1 MVFSRKGGRPHDRH
15 AGGTPLWA
23 PRDRA
28 VGRGRYVGS
37 CEPQRKRAA
46 AARRALDRYGS
57 SLELGQ
63 EARDREAETG
73 AAERA
78 TARLIDAVEAV
89 EDAFDVLGRDAWPR
103 IRYAHT
109 RHRAVRAHRQR
120 DAPARGVAHRV
131 GGEAQADVP
140 RP

>member
-1 MVFSRKGGRPHDRH
+1 MVFSRKDGQPHEPH

-57 SLELGQ
+57 SLELGP
-63 EARDREAETG
+63 EARDREAETR

-78 TARLIDAVEAV
+78 TARLIDAVAAV

-103 IRYAHT
+103 NLSAHN
-109 RHRAVRAHRQR
+109 RHRSVLALRVR
-120 DAPARGVAHRV
+120 DAPSCGV
-131 GGEAQADVP
+131 
-140 RP
+140 

>member
-1 MVFSRKGGRPHDRH
+1 MVFPRKDGQPHDLH

-46 AARRALDRYGS
+46 AAPRALDRYGS
-57 SLELGQ
+57 SLELRQ
-63 EARDREAETG
+63 EARDREPETR

-78 TARLIDAVEAV
+78 TARLIDAVQALGESLAG
-89 EDAFDVLGRDAWPR
+89 LGRDAWPR
-103 IRYAHT
+103 LRYDHT
-109 RHRAVRAHRQR
+109 
-120 DAPARGVAHRV
+120 
-131 GGEAQADVP
+131 
-140 RP
+140 

>member
-1 MVFSRKGGRPHDRH
+1 MVFSRKDGQPRELLP
-15 AGGTPLWA
+15 GGTPLWA

-46 AARRALDRYGS
+46 AARRALDGNGS

-63 EARDREAETG
+63 EARDREAEPR

-89 EDAFDVLGRDAWPR
+89 EDACDVLGRDAWTR

-109 RHRAVRAHRQR
+109 RHR
-120 DAPARGVAHRV
+120 
-131 GGEAQADVP
+131 
-140 RP
+140 